1 MGRTDG
7 GVGRSLYGAAVDVT
21 LRTRRPALT
30 PSDAVRALGTL
41 FGVAADDARDLGS
54 ERDRTF
60 LLSAAGRPCVVLKV
74 SNPAEDPEVL
84 DMEAA
89 AAFHAHAVDPG
100 LGVALPWAVPGA
112 DGAHRAPWPD
122 GDATCW
128 VRAYDVIPGASRIDA
143 TALTDAALGAWGRT
157 TARLGR
163 ALRGFSH
170 PRAHRTMLWDVQH
183 AGRVRD
189 LLGHV
194 DDDELRGLAGRALDR
209 FSDVVVPAWPR
220 LRAQVVHGDLTVDNA
235 VSDADGFVTG
245 VVDFGDMSFATL
257 LTDLASTLDSLCG
270 GRDGEE
276 LFRAARLVLDGYQ
289 RVTPLEAE
297 ELDLLGEA
305 WAARAALDIT
315 ISRWRV
321 AQGLEEAAFAQRF
334 NDVSAATLRTLE
346 QAGQDGV
353 RRRLGGTRTEAPTPA
368 LVARRAAVFGPATE
382 PLSYGDPLHVAH
394 ADGVWIT
401 DVTGRRFLDAYNN
414 VPVVGH
420 AHPRVTEAI
429 ARQARRINT
438 HTRYVSEP
446 AVELAE
452 RLAASCPPE
461 LDTVLLVNSGSEAND
476 LAWRLARAATGG
488 TGFVC
493 TDFAYHGITE
503 AIAAVSPEV
512 WVDGRRPD
520 HVATWTPPDPLRGNG
535 SGDASFVAAL
545 AGLRGRGH
553 APAAVILDGVLTSDG
568 VVDLDPAYVRRL
580 HALTREAGALWIA
593 DEVQAGHGRTGEAL
607 WCFDRFGIT
616 PDVVTLG
623 KPMGNGHPV
632 AAVITRREIAQAAAA
647 STVLFST
654 FGGNPV
660 SAVAALAVLD
670 VLADERVLPRVVATG
685 EAVRAALRD
694 VASRHA
700 VVADVRG
707 VGLAVG
713 VELVRPGTLDP
724 DGALT
729 RAVRDGMRAR
739 GVLVGTTGRHGNVL
753 KVRPPLAFT
762 TAEVPVLAE
771 AFEAALAAAAVQ
783 VSR

>member
-1 MGRTDG
+1 MED
-7 GVGRSLYGAAVDVT
+7 T
-21 LRTRRPALT
+21 LQTRRPALT
-30 PSDAVRALGTL
+30 PADAVRALGTL
-41 FGVAADDARDLGS
+41 FGVDADDARDLGS

-60 LLSAAGRPCVVLKV
+60 LLSAGGRPCAVLKV
-74 SNPAEDPEVL
+74 SNSAEDPEVL

-89 AAFHAHAVDPG
+89 AALHAHAVDPG

-112 DGAHRAPWPD
+112 DGVFRAPWQD
-122 GDATCW
+122 GGTTCW
-128 VRAYDVIPGASRIDA
+128 VRAYDVLPGASRIEA
-143 TALTDAALGAWGRT
+143 TTLSDAALVAWGRT

-183 AGRVRD
+183 AARVRD

-194 DDDELRGLAGRALDR
+194 ADDDLRGLAGRALDR
-209 FSDVVVPAWPR
+209 FADVVVPVWPR

-235 VSDADGFVTG
+235 VSDAEGLVTG

-289 RVTPLEAE
+289 RVTPLEPE
-297 ELDLLGEA
+297 ELDVVGEA
-305 WAARAALDIT
+305 WAARAALDIA

-334 NDVSAATLRTLE
+334 NDVSADTLRTLE
-346 QAGQDGV
+346 AVGWDGV
-353 RRRLGGTRTEAPTPA
+353 RQRLGGTRTEAPTRA
-368 LVARRAAVFGPATE
+368 LVERRAAVFGPATE
-382 PLSYGDPLHVAH
+382 PLSYAEPLHVAH
-394 ADGVWIT
+394 ADGVWVT

-429 ARQARRINT
+429 ARQARRVNT

-446 AVELAE
+446 AIELAE
-452 RLAASCPPE
+452 RLAASCPPG

-512 WVDGRRPD
+512 WVDGRRPE
-520 HVATWTPPDPLRGNG
+520 HVATWTPPDPLRGNDTSDG
-535 SGDASFVAAL
+535 SFVAAL
-545 AGLRGRGH
+545 SRLRAAGH
-553 APAAVILDGVLTSDG
+553 PPAAVILDGVLTSDG
-568 VVDLDPAYVRRL
+568 VVDLDPGYVQRL

-593 DEVQAGHGRTGEAL
+593 DEVQAGHARTGEAL

-632 AAVITRREIAQAAAA
+632 AAVITRREIAQAAAS

-670 VLADERVLPRVVATG
+670 VLEDERVLDRVRVTG
-685 EAVRAALRD
+685 EALRSALRE
-694 VASRHA
+694 AAAPYPA
-700 VVADVRG
+700 VGDVRG
-707 VGLAVG
+707 VGLAIG

-724 DGALT
+724 DPALA
-729 RAVRDGMRAR
+729 RAVRDGLRGR
-739 GVLVGTTGRHGNVL
+739 GVLVGTTGRPGNVL

-762 TAEVPVLAE
+762 TAQVPVLVE
-771 AFEAALAAAAVQ
+771 AFAATLAA